1 MGTPLMGRYASIKKG
16 SVLVQ
21 NLGKWTLDIK
31 MDEIDTSVFGSVWGK
46 KIPGMQA
53 WTGSIEGFYDPADS
67 TGQKALQDA
76 ALAATKLTDIR
87 FYIDSTSY
95 WTPDVTGES
104 DAGAYISSVSVGHDK
119 AGVASVTMAVI
130 GYGKIVLV

>member
-46 KIPGMQA
+46 KIPGMQS

-119 AGVASVTMAVI
+119 AGVASITMAVI
-130 GYGKIVLV
+130 GYGKIALV

>member
-1 MGTPLMGRYASIKKG
+1 MGDPLQGRYASVKSG
-16 SVLVQ
+16 SNLIQ
-21 NLGKWTLDIK
+21 NLGKWTIDIK

-46 KIPGMQA
+46 KIPGMQS
-53 WTGSIEGFYDPADS
+53 WTGSLDGFYDPADS

-87 FYIDSTSY
+87 FYINSTSY

-104 DAGAYISSVSVGHDK
+104 AAGAYISSVNVSHDK
-119 AGVASVTMAVI
+119 AGVASLTMSVI
-130 GYGKIVLV
+130 GFGKITLV

>member
-1 MGTPLMGRYASIKKG
+1 MPTPLMGRYASVKKG
-16 SVLVQ
+16 SNLIQ
-21 NLGKWTLDIK
+21 NLGKWTIDIK

-46 KIPGMQA
+46 KIPGMQS
-53 WTGSIEGFYDPADS
+53 WTGSMDGFYDPADT
-67 TGQKALQDA
+67 TGQKAIQDA

-104 DAGAYISSVSVGHDK
+104 DAGAYITSVNVSHDK
-119 AGVASVTMAVI
+119 AGVASVTMSVV
-130 GYGKIVLV
+130 GYGKIALV

>member
-46 KIPGMQA
+46 KIPGMQS

-87 FYIDSTSY
+87 FYIDSTNY

-119 AGVASVTMAVI
+119 AGVASITMAVI
-130 GYGKIVLV
+130 GYGKIALV

>member
-1 MGTPLMGRYASIKKG
+1 MPTPLMGRYASIKKG
-16 SVLVQ
+16 ATLVE

-46 KIPGMQA
+46 KIPGMQS
-53 WTGSIEGFYDPADS
+53 WTGSIEGFYDPAD
-67 TGQKALQDA
+67 TDGQKTLQDA
-76 ALAATKLTDIR
+76 ALAATKLTDIC

-104 DAGAYISSVSVGHDK
+104 DAGAYISSINVGHDK
-119 AGVASVTMAVI
+119 AGVASVTMAII
-130 GYGKIVLV
+130 GYGKIALV

>member
-1 MGTPLMGRYASIKKG
+1 MGALMGRYASIKLG
-16 SVLVQ
+16 NALVQ

-53 WTGSIEGFYDPADS
+53 WTGAIEGFYDPADT
-67 TGQKALQDA
+67 TGQLALHNA
-76 ALAATKLTDIR
+76 ALAATKLTDLR
-87 FYIDSTSY
+87 YYIDSTSY

-104 DAGAYISSVSVGHDK
+104 AAGAYISSINVAHDK
-119 AGVASVTMAVI
+119 AGVASITMNVI
-130 GYGKIVLV
+130 GYGKITLV